1 MDNDPRLAAKGVGG
15 GLVVSEERQR
25 KIKEIFFEACNR
37 AEAER
42 SKFVRETCGDDQ
54 PLRRE
59 IELLLAHHSEAT
71 IIPARRNRA
80 LDLLFGDG
88 PSSSP
93 SSSRTGSKLSN
104 VTKRLHRWAAKLGL
118 SGQIALGAS
127 FAIVVLVGLMI
138 WLRSHIADVIERSSV
153 AQLNTLLNGADTAV
167 THWLDARRHQ
177 VNSWAADPEV
187 AAQLAP
193 LVSSPAAATGTAP
206 AAAASPATAPT
217 ATPPNAAI
225 GPPPDGPPVAADG
238 ENLIATLRKRTG
250 DDAAIVLWNRQA
262 HTLATSAPPA
272 AAKPIPSALFA
283 FAFPQVL
290 AGRTMVLMPHHC
302 EALTSK
308 DWFALDKPLIG
319 VLVPVRA
326 TGGGD
331 VAGVLFVGRSSFVDE
346 LSAMMAQYR
355 PQASGEAYLF
365 EKSGRLL
372 SESRFHEQL
381 VKLRIL
387 EPGDSSI
394 LGFKL
399 SDPGG
404 DLTRGYELT
413 KPYQAHYRPLA
424 LMEATNGLE
433 GVIAQPYR
441 DYRGVTVIGAS
452 RFRKDDDFGIC
463 VEIDRDEALSALD
476 YTRLMVII
484 AMVLLVG
491 TLGAIIWSSWANRRL
506 RRRLAEQPLIGSYLL
521 DIQIGEGG
529 MGRVYRAQHALLKRP
544 TAVKIIK
551 PDLVTDQTMAW
562 FEREVKLAARLTHPN
577 TIEIYDYGRT
587 ENGQFYCAM
596 EYLRGLTLSQV
607 MLIDGYLPLPR
618 ALHILYQAC
627 SSLAEAHDMGLIHR
641 DVKLHNMMLCLLGG
655 EADFVKVLDFGLAKQ
670 AEEGATNET
679 TRSSRS
685 LVGTPLYMAPE
696 RLKAPYLADARS
708 DVYSIG
714 VVAFKMLTGRDLF
727 TADSDLE
734 LFNQTLH
741 TPAPSTSS
749 VAKQSIPPE
758 LDQIIADCLAK
769 APNDRPHSARVLA
782 EALEPLVAM
791 YPWKQSSATA
801 WWRSNRDRIR
811 DLSPHWDDKVLTAL
825 APIGIKQVPGI
836 MP

>member
-1 MDNDPRLAAKGVGG
+1 M
-15 GLVVSEERQR
+15 SEERQR

-37 AEAER
+37 PEAER
-42 SKFVRETCGDDQ
+42 SRFVREACGGDHAV
-54 PLRRE
+54 RRE
-59 IELLLAHHSEAT
+59 VELLLAHHSEAT

-80 LDLLFGDG
+80 LELLFGDG
-88 PSSSP
+88 PSSSH
-93 SSSRTGSKLSN
+93 SSSRSGSKLSN
-104 VTKRLHRWAAKLGL
+104 VSKRIHRWAAKLGL

-127 FAIVVLVGLMI
+127 FAIVVLVGLMV
-138 WLRSHIADVIERSSV
+138 WLRGHIADVIERSSV
-153 AQLNTLLNGADTAV
+153 AELNTLLNGADTGV

-177 VNSWAADPEV
+177 AGTWAEDPEV
-187 AAQLAP
+187 EAQLAP
-193 LVSSPAAATGTAP
+193 LVGAT
-206 AAAASPATAPT
+206 AAASGSPPT
-217 ATPPNAAI
+217 TSTVPTTTPSPNL
-225 GPPPDGPPVAADG
+225 GPPPDGPPVSAGGDKLVAA
-238 ENLIATLRKRTG
+238 IRKRAG
-250 DDAAIVLWNRQA
+250 DDAAIVLWDRQA
-262 HTLATSAPPA
+262 HTLATNAPPSA
-272 AAKPIPSALFA
+272 SKPIPSSLFA
-283 FAFPQVL
+283 FAFPRVL
-290 AGRTMVLMPHHC
+290 AGETVVLMPHHC
-302 EALTSK
+302 ESLTTK

-319 VLVPVRA
+319 VLVPIRA
-326 TGGGD
+326 AGGGD
-331 VAGVLFVGRSSFVDE
+331 VAAVLFIGRTSLVDE
-346 LSAMMAQYR
+346 LTALMSQYR
-355 PQASGEAYLF
+355 PQLTGEAYAF

-372 SESRFHEQL
+372 SESRFHDQL
-381 VKLRIL
+381 VQLGVL
-387 EPGDSSI
+387 EPTRSSI

-404 DLTRGYELT
+404 DLTRGYKLT
-413 KPYQAHYRPLA
+413 KPYQAHYRPRA
-424 LMEATNGLE
+424 LMEAANGLE
-433 GVIAQPYR
+433 GVLAEPYR

-452 RFRKDDDFGIC
+452 RFRAADDFGIC

-476 YTRLMVII
+476 YTGIMV
-484 AMVLLVG
+484 AVAVVLLFC
-491 TLGAIIWSSWANRRL
+491 TLGGIIWSSWANRRL

-562 FEREVKLAARLTHPN
+562 FEREVRLAARLSHPN

-587 ENGQFYCAM
+587 DNGQFYCAM

-607 MLIDGYLPLPR
+607 LLIEGYLPLPR

-627 SSLAEAHDMGLIHR
+627 SSLAEAHDLGLIHR

-670 AEEGATNET
+670 AEESNPHET

-696 RLKAPYLADARS
+696 RLKAPYVTDARG

-727 TADSDLE
+727 TADSDIE

-741 TPAPSTSS
+741 TPAPLTSS
-749 VAKQSIPPE
+749 VAKQQIPAE
-758 LDQIIADCLAK
+758 LDRIIAECLAK
-769 APNDRPHSARVLA
+769 DPNDRPYSARVLA

-791 YPWKQSSATA
+791 YPWKQSSATT

-825 APIGIKQVPGI
+825 APIMIHQVPRI
-836 MP
+836 VP

>member
-1 MDNDPRLAAKGVGG
+1 M
-15 GLVVSEERQR
+15 SEERQR

-37 AEAER
+37 SEAER
-42 SKFVRETCGDDQ
+42 SEFVREACGDDQ

-59 IELLLAHHSEAT
+59 VELLLAHHSEAT

-80 LDLLFGDG
+80 LDLLFGD
-88 PSSSP
+88 SP
-93 SSSRTGSKLSN
+93 SSSSDSRSGSKLTN
-104 VTKRLHRWAAKLGL
+104 VSKRIHRWAAKLGL

-153 AQLNTLLNGADTAV
+153 AELRTLLNAADTAV
-167 THWLDARRHQ
+167 THWLDSKRNQ
-177 VNSWAADPEV
+177 VNVWASDPEV
-187 AAQLAP
+187 EAQLAP
-193 LVSSPAAATGTAP
+193 FLTGSATATSVAPAKNPPTAAATTP
-206 AAAASPATAPT
+206 TSPPSPT
-217 ATPPNAAI
+217 V
-225 GPPPDGPPVAADG
+225 GPPPDGPPVVAAGD
-238 ENLIATLRKRTG
+238 NLIAAIRKRAG
-250 DDAAIVLWNRQA
+250 DDASIVLWDRQA
-262 HTLATSAPPA
+262 RTLATSASPTAP
-272 AAKPIPSALFA
+272 KPIPSAIFA
-283 FAFPQVL
+283 LAFPRVL
-290 AGRTMVLMPHHC
+290 AGKTMVLMPHHC
-302 EALTSK
+302 EALTTK

-319 VLVPVRA
+319 VLVPLRVS
-326 TGGGD
+326 GGD
-331 VAGVLFVGRSSFVDE
+331 EVVAVLFVGRTSFVDDLTE
-346 LSAMMAQYR
+346 LMAQYR
-355 PQASGEAYLF
+355 PQLSGEAYLF

-372 SESRFHEQL
+372 TESRFRDQL
-381 VKLRIL
+381 IQLGIL
-387 EPGDSSI
+387 QPNQSSI
-394 LGFKL
+394 LSFKL

-404 DLTRGYELT
+404 DLTRGHKLT
-413 KPYQAHYRPLA
+413 KPYGAHYRPVA
-424 LMEATNGLE
+424 LMEAANGLD
-433 GVIAQPYR
+433 GVINEPYR

-452 RFRKDDDFGIC
+452 RFRKDESSPDDGYGIC
-463 VEIDRDEALSALD
+463 VEIDRAEALSALD
-476 YTRLMVII
+476 YTGMMVLI
-484 AMVLLVG
+484 AMILLVG

-627 SSLAEAHDMGLIHR
+627 SSLAEAHDLGLIHR

-670 AEEGATNET
+670 SEEGTTTET

-696 RLKAPYLADARS
+696 RLKAPYLTDARG

-727 TADSDLE
+727 TADSDIE

-741 TPAPSTSS
+741 TPAPLTSS
-749 VAKQSIPPE
+749 VAKQQIPPE
-758 LDQIIADCLAK
+758 LDRIIAECLAK
-769 APNDRPHSARVLA
+769 NPNDRPFSARVLA

-825 APIGIKQVPGI
+825 APIAIHQVPGI
-836 MP
+836 VP

>member
-1 MDNDPRLAAKGVGG
+1 M
-15 GLVVSEERQR
+15 SEERQR

-37 AEAER
+37 PEAER
-42 SKFVRETCGDDQ
+42 SRFVREICGDDQ

-59 IELLLAHHSEAT
+59 VELLLAHHSEAT

-80 LDLLFGDG
+80 LDLLFGDA
-88 PSSSP
+88 PSSS
-93 SSSRTGSKLSN
+93 SGSRSGSKLTN
-104 VTKRLHRWAAKLGL
+104 VSRRLHRWAAKLGL

-153 AQLNTLLNGADTAV
+153 SELATLLEAADQSV
-167 THWLDARRHQ
+167 VHWLEARRRE
-177 VNSWAADPEV
+177 VVGIANDAEVRAA
-187 AAQLAP
+187 LAP
-193 LVSSPAAATGTAP
+193 LTATAAPVADAAAGEAFVAAIRKAAGDDVEVVAWDRQKRVLATNAP
-206 AAAASPATAPT
+206 A
-217 ATPPNAAI
+217 
-225 GPPPDGPPVAADG
+225 
-238 ENLIATLRKRTG
+238 E
-250 DDAAIVLWNRQA
+250 
-262 HTLATSAPPA
+262 
-272 AAKPIPSALFA
+272 AAKPEPAEKLGDSFA
-283 FAFPQVL
+283 AVFSGRSTVL
-290 AGRTMVLMPHHC
+290 LPHQ
-302 EALTSK
+302 AQQLTGPA
-308 DWFALDKPLIG
+308 WFAHGKPRIG
-319 VLVPVRA
+319 VIAPLRN
-326 TGGGD
+326 TGGEV
-331 VAGVLFVGRSSFVDE
+331 VALLYLSRPEFIGE
-346 LSAMMAQYR
+346 LNRMLERFR
-355 PQASGEAYLF
+355 PQQTGETYLF
-365 EKSGRLL
+365 NRSGYLL
-372 SESRFHEQL
+372 TESRFREQL
-381 VKLRIL
+381 IQFGVL
-387 EPGDSSI
+387 DSKHDTI
-394 LGFKL
+394 LGFKA

-404 DLTRGYELT
+404 DLTAGYKLE
-413 KPYQAHYRPLA
+413 KPYQVNYRPRG
-424 LMEATNGLE
+424 LMEAVNVDGPG
-433 GVIAQPYR
+433 GVVRGPYR
-441 DYRGVTVIGAS
+441 DYRGVTVLGAS
-452 RFRKDDDFGIC
+452 RFHKDEFHHEDGYGIC
-463 VEIDRDEALSALD
+463 VEIDRDEALAALD
-476 YTRLMVII
+476 YTGMMVLI

-607 MLIDGYLPLPR
+607 MLIEGYLPLPR

-627 SSLAEAHDMGLIHR
+627 SSLAEAHDQNMIHR

-655 EADFVKVLDFGLAKQ
+655 EADFIKVLDFGLAKQ
-670 AEEGATNET
+670 SDEGNPNET
-679 TRSSRS
+679 TRTSRS

-696 RLKAPYLADARS
+696 RLKAPYLTDARG

-727 TADSDLE
+727 TADSDIE

-741 TPAPSTSS
+741 TPAPLTST
-749 VAKQSIPPE
+749 VAKQQIPAE
-758 LDQIIADCLAK
+758 LDRIIAECLAK
-769 APNDRPHSARVLA
+769 DPNDRPYSARVLA

-825 APIGIKQVPGI
+825 APIVIHQVPGI
-836 MP
+836 GP